1 MNEAENKEIGQI
13 TFFLAKEGTSFDSI
27 IDSEVKLDNKKAL
40 QTVDFSLDETQCRFT
55 YFETFSKKTN
65 PPWLDF
71 VNEKLS
77 DDAQVNFEGIT
88 TTPNGLLLMLIG
100 DRLFAAVFGR
110 SAPSWLDAKTLEPDF
125 GIKTAMNMCGNEEI
139 RQTRSQ
145 SNTVTPTHIDRQVS
159 RPSDTHVFG
168 LSEAEDLRYISAH
181 IKGEENTTLQG
192 RDSLTVKVIGKEKL
206 DWSSLVDRC
215 ATYLERFASRDFVDL
230 FPNYRNF
237 QPATDEEQ
245 EALDLK
251 LLSALEQKDYAKI
264 DLCIPE
270 FLSDEDYSFSFTN
283 RGKKDNNIH
292 AFLSPNLLETEVSN
306 GADALTIKQLTARKI
321 FAYSH
326 AEDRILPYKKW
337 SVYNCLV
344 FEAQLDDGSYFILSA
359 GRWTKVDPDFHKL
372 IIDFIENEVTQQ
384 APEEEFCNI
393 DIFDKK
399 LGQNREDV
407 FNDRVVEIRSS
418 CVKFDKAKLQIGT
431 GAKNKEFCDI
441 LDLQDDGQMRII
453 NVKQFKGADSVN
465 YLFSQSQF
473 YCEAFLTDE
482 TFLADIRKHVE
493 SSPSAQK
500 ADYLAYIK
508 PFVGDNHGKD
518 YTLCLWLLFDNKQN
532 PSPTKADMPIIAQ
545 YELKLMHDRLR
556 KILKFPKIVLRFI
569 PVQTTKFMKAKSPKK
584 AK

>member
-1 MNEAENKEIGQI
+1 MD
-13 TFFLAKEGTSFDSI
+13 FDGI
-27 IDSEVKLDNKKAL
+27 IDSDVNLDNKQDIKKF
-40 QTVDFSLDETQCRFT
+40 DFKLDETECRFI

-71 VNEKLS
+71 INEQLS
-77 DDAQVNFEGIT
+77 KDAQVEFLGST
-88 TTPNGLLLMLIG
+88 KTPNGILLMSIEG
-100 DRLFAAVFGR
+100 RLFAAVFGR
-110 SAPSWLDAKTLEPDF
+110 SATSWLETNTLETDF

-145 SNTVTPTHIDRQVS
+145 SNTMTPTHIDRQVS

-206 DWSSLVDRC
+206 GWSSLVDRC
-215 ATYLERFASRDFVDL
+215 SVYLERFDSRDFVDL

-237 QPATDEEQ
+237 QPATDEEK
-245 EALDLK
+245 EALDSK
-251 LLSALEQKDYAKI
+251 LLEALKQKNYTKI

-283 RGKKDNNIH
+283 RPKKANNVH
-292 AFLSPNLLETEVSN
+292 AFLSPNLLETEVCS
-306 GADALTIKQLTARKI
+306 DSDPVTIGRLNARKI

-326 AEDRILPYKKW
+326 TEDRILPYKKW
-337 SVYNCLV
+337 PIYNCLV
-344 FEAQLDDGSYFILSA
+344 FEAELDGSYFILSG

-372 IIDFIENEVTQQ
+372 IVDFIAKEVTEE
-384 APEEEFCNI
+384 APESDFCNI
-393 DIFDKK
+393 DIFDAK

-407 FNDRVVEIRSS
+407 FNDKVVEIRPS
-418 CVKFDKAKLQIGT
+418 CVKFDKAKLKIGT

-441 LDLQDDGQMRII
+441 LDLRDDGQMRII

-482 TFLADIRKHVE
+482 TFLADIRKHIK
-493 SSPSAQK
+493 SSPSPQK
-500 ADYLAYIK
+500 NDYLAYIN

-518 YTLCLWLLFDNKQN
+518 YTLCLWLLYDDKLKVPPN
-532 PSPTKADMPIIAQ
+532 KADMPIIAQ

-556 KILKFPKIVLRFI
+556 KILKLARIVLRFI
-569 PVQTTKFMKAKSPKK
+569 PVKTTKFMKEKQPNK
-584 AK
+584 AG